1 MKKIVFIIVAIVLTA
16 TVIGIIKRSEDNVD
30 DFLSNSNNFS
40 LDKSI
45 QREDSVDEIVSDFS
59 IKVED
64 KYISIREHHNNLSS
78 ILGTP
83 ISEEIEIL
91 GEESDTFNGSRIK
104 TLTYDG
110 LIIEEFSPEKAGN
123 GGFWILSMTVTN
135 ENYSTEKGLTIG
147 DKLDRIKELYGNVE
161 ILKDGRTDSN
171 NCAYIFKDDVEPN
184 FIVFEVEDGITNEIR
199 IYHELQ

>member
-40 LDKSI
+40 LDESI

-91 GEESDTFNGSRIK
+91 GEESDTFNGSLIK

-123 GGFWILSMTVTN
+123 SGFWILSMTITN

-147 DKLDRIKELYGNVE
+147 DKLDKIKELYGNVE
-161 ILKDGRTDSN
+161 IFK
-171 NCAYIFKDDVEPN
+171 YISTV
-184 FIVFEVEDGITNEIR
+184 I
-199 IYHELQ
+199 

>member
-40 LDKSI
+40 LDESI

-91 GEESDTFNGSRIK
+91 GEESDTFNGSLIK

-123 GGFWILSMTVTN
+123 SGFWILSMTITN

-147 DKLDRIKELYGNVE
+147 DKLDKIKEFYGNVE

-171 NCAYIFKDDVEPN
+171 NCAYIFEDDFEPN
-184 FIVFEVEDGITNEIR
+184 FIVFEVEDGITNEIK